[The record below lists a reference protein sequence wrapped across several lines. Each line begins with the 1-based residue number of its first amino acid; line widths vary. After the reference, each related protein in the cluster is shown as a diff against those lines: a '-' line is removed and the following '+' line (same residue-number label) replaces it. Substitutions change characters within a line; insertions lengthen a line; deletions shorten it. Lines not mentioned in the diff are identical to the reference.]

1 MTSDTT
7 IPIDRWLRHL
17 KRHLKVARL
26 GIDPEG
32 VHQVRVATRRV
43 DAWLVLGGW
52 RVFRDDLRWLRD
64 RASAVRDID
73 VLLLRKGLPRSLKP
87 PLMARKRQFHAEFI
101 LACDDP
107 RLAALMVGL
116 TAIHPID
123 EAEARKHVHSLFERV
138 FECGKELEENGLTI
152 EAMHRLRRALR
163 RLRYGLEFLEKSTA
177 PLKRLQEMLGNLN
190 DLAVAL
196 RSIDQLPA
204 DKTPAKFRAALD
216 DELAL
221 SLPLARGLWI
231 DEKNSI
237 KGMVD

>member
-1 MTSDTT
+1 M
-7 IPIDRWLRHL
+7 
-17 KRHLKVARL
+17 
-26 GIDPEG
+26 
-32 VHQVRVATRRV
+32 
-43 DAWLVLGGW
+43 
-52 RVFRDDLRWLRD
+52 
-64 RASAVRDID
+64 
-73 VLLLRKGLPRSLKP
+73 RKGLPRSLKA
-87 PLMARKRQFHAEFI
+87 PLVLRKRQTHAEFI

-116 TAIHPID
+116 TAIQPID
-123 EAEARKHVHSLFERV
+123 GAEARKHVHRLFERV

-204 DKTPAKFRAALD
+204 DKTPAKFRTALD

-221 SLPLARGLWI
+221 SLPLARGLWV
-231 DEKNSI
+231 DEKNLI